1 MFLVAHYSG
10 TDLAITKIF
19 SSLEIIF
26 SLKFAIYMF
35 NNALDFYY
43 QIKVTF
49 ERFVNIF
56 NIKRIAMAHI
66 DFETKEPI
74 KK

>member
-1 MFLVAHYSG
+1 
-10 TDLAITKIF
+10 
-19 SSLEIIF
+19 
-26 SLKFAIYMF
+26 MF

-56 NIKRIAMAHI
+56 NIKRIAMTHI